1 MRTFFLLLVAA
12 NLALLAWSRLGPP
25 LESTSADESLRR
37 QITPE
42 KIRVLGPKDL
52 AGLPTPPKPRP
63 VVESTPRACLEWGG
77 FAVAE
82 APRGEEAL
90 KGLALGGDRIAQNR
104 TEETAGWW
112 VFIPPQG
119 NRVGALK
126 KTAELK
132 NLGIDDYF
140 VVQDE
145 GKMQWAV
152 SLGVFRTEESA
163 RSRLETLKAKGVR
176 SAQTGE
182 RETRVTKVWFQVR
195 NPELPVQAK
204 LRDLAQAFPGTE
216 LRDCP

>member
-1 MRTFFLLLVAA
+1 MRTLFLLLLAA

-25 LESTSADESLRR
+25 LEGAAGDESLRR
-37 QITPE
+37 QIAPE
-42 KIRVLGPKDL
+42 KIHVLGAKDL
-52 AGLPTPPKPRP
+52 AGLPAPPKPRP
-63 VVESTPRACLEWGG
+63 VVETTPKACLEWGG

-90 KGLALGGDRIAQNR
+90 KGLALGDRLTQTR
-104 TEETAGWW
+104 TEETASWW

-119 NRVGALK
+119 NRAGALK
-126 KTAELK
+126 KITELK
-132 NLGIDDYF
+132 GLGIDDYF
-140 VVQDE
+140 VVQEE
-145 GKMQWAV
+145 GKMQWAI

-163 RSRLETLKAKGVR
+163 KSRLDALKTKGVR

-182 RETRVTKVWFQVR
+182 RETRVAKVWFQVR